1 MSDVQLLRSVSIFQT
16 LDDGALHQLAARCV
30 SRDVSEGHVLFTTGE
45 ACRGLYVLASG
56 RVRIY
61 RVSPDG
67 KEQTLRVEL
76 PGAAVAELPLF
87 DGGVYPASAVTTE
100 PSRLLFV
107 PRDEFEGLI
116 RTNPDFAM
124 AVMRALGRRLRH
136 LVGVTETLAFRD
148 VAARLAHLLADYAD
162 RAGAKPNE
170 PIIVRLRRTQEELAM
185 ELGTARESVSRAMK
199 TLRTRG
205 LVVPLGGSRLQ
216 IPEPW
221 RLRAFSRGSGQ

>member
-1 MSDVQLLRSVSIFQT
+1 MSDVALLRSVSIFRT
-16 LDDGALHQLAARCV
+16 LEDGALRQLVARCV
-30 SRDVSEGHVLFTTGE
+30 SRDVAAGKVLFTTGE

-67 KEQTLRVEL
+67 KEQVLRVEL
-76 PGAAVAELPLF
+76 PGAAIAELPLF

-116 RTNPDFAM
+116 RSDPDFAM

-162 RAGAKPNE
+162 GEGATPNE
-170 PIIVRLRRTQEELAM
+170 PVVIRLRRTQEELAM

-205 LVVPLGGSRLQ
+205 LVVSVGGGRLR

-221 RLRAFSRGSGQ
+221 RLRAFSRGTPG

>member
-1 MSDVQLLRSVSIFQT
+1 MSDVRLLASVSIFQT
-16 LDDGALHQLAARCV
+16 LDDRALHQLAIRCV
-30 SRDVSEGHVLFTTGE
+30 SREVGAGHVLFTMGE

-61 RVSPDG
+61 RVNPEG
-67 KEQTLRVEL
+67 KEQVLRVEL
-76 PGAAVAELPLF
+76 PGAAIAELPLF
-87 DGGVYPASAVTTE
+87 DGGVYPASAVATE
-100 PSRLLFV
+100 ASRLLFV

-116 RTNPDFAM
+116 RSDPDFAM

-136 LVGVTETLAFRD
+136 LVTVTETLAFRD
-148 VAARLAHLLADYAD
+148 VAARLAHLLADFAD
-162 RAGAKPNE
+162 QEGAKPNA
-170 PIIVRLRRTQEELAM
+170 PIVVRLRRTQEELAM

-205 LVVPLGGSRLQ
+205 LVVSLGGTRLQ

-221 RLRAFSRGSGQ
+221 RLRAFSRGGPK